1 LGYVVDSDPKKDEKD
16 PKEDHADYPVDRGNN
31 DEDESSNDDDDD
43 DDVEKDE
50 EDKEEEE
57 HLALADPSDVSTMIL
72 SPQAKNTEAFETD
85 ESASTPSTIF
95 TTTT

>member
-1 LGYVVDSDPKKDEKD
+1 TDKGD
-16 PKEDHADYPVDRGNN
+16 N
-31 DEDESSNDDDDD
+31 DDDESSNDDDDD

-50 EDKEEEE
+50 EDKEKEE
-57 HLALADPSDVSTMIL
+57 HLASADPSMYLQIIL